1 MTLTTHGDICYITQ
15 QFVAKKEFIEM
26 KAEYKKRVVDE
37 ILDFYLESM
46 GAVLIEGPK
55 WCGKTRT
62 GEEHA
67 KSVVKLQDPDN
78 VDKYRAA
85 IKAKPSILLEGPTPR
100 LIDEWQDFP
109 ILWNAVRHLVDE
121 RGEDGQFILTGSA
134 VPCEGQ
140 KDNTPPR
147 HTGTGRIVR
156 MRMRPMSLW
165 ESGES
170 TGEISLSALF
180 DGAGEVSGRSS
191 IGVDEIAHLACRGG
205 WPQAVLAKTP
215 RAAYMK
221 SSSYVDE
228 VVHEDVHR
236 VDGVERNPDRV
247 RNLLKSLARNI
258 STMATNETILQDLKA
273 NDSSISEKTLSSY
286 LNALRKIFL
295 VEDVPAWSPSLKSRL
310 AIRSAMKRQF
320 VDPSVATAVL
330 GATPR
335 RLLNDF
341 RSFGSF
347 FESLCV
353 RDVRVYAQTLDG
365 EVRHYRDQTGLEA
378 DMIVA
383 LKDGRWGAIEV
394 KLGAGDI
401 DSAAEGLKKLRAKVD
416 VGRMGHPSFLMIL
429 TGTDLGY
436 TRDDGVVVCPLGC
449 LRP

>member
-1 MTLTTHGDICYITQ
+1 M
-15 QFVAKKEFIEM
+15 
-26 KAEYKKRVVDE
+26 
-37 ILDFYLESM
+37 
-46 GAVLIEGPK
+46 
-55 WCGKTRT
+55 
-62 GEEHA
+62 
-67 KSVVKLQDPDN
+67 
-78 VDKYRAA
+78 
-85 IKAKPSILLEGPTPR
+85 
-100 LIDEWQDFP
+100 
-109 ILWNAVRHLVDE
+109 
-121 RGEDGQFILTGSA
+121 
-134 VPCEGQ
+134 
-140 KDNTPPR
+140 
-147 HTGTGRIVR
+147 
-156 MRMRPMSLW
+156 
-165 ESGES
+165 
-170 TGEISLSALF
+170 
-180 DGAGEVSGRSS
+180 
-191 IGVDEIAHLACRGG
+191 
-205 WPQAVLAKTP
+205 
-215 RAAYMK
+215 
-221 SSSYVDE
+221 
-228 VVHEDVHR
+228 HEDVHR

-401 DSAAEGLKKLRAKVD
+401 DSAAEGREELRAQVD
-416 VGRMGHPSFLMIL
+416 VGRLGHSSFRMIL
-429 TGTDLGY
+429 PGAALGY

>member
-1 MTLTTHGDICYITQ
+1 MAIYAIITQ
-15 QFVAKKEFIEM
+15 QFVVKKEFIEM

-134 VPCEGQ
+134 VPCEEK
-140 KDNTPPR
+140 KDKIPPR

-191 IGVDEIAHLACRGG
+191 IGVNEIAHLVCRGG

-310 AIRSAMKRQF
+310 AIRSSMKRQF

-335 RLLNDF
+335 RLLNDS
-341 RSFGSF
+341 RSVGSF

>member
-1 MTLTTHGDICYITQ
+1 MAIHAIITQ

-121 RGEDGQFILTGSA
+121 CGEDGQFILTGSA
-134 VPCEGQ
+134 VPCEGK
-140 KDNTPPR
+140 KDKIPPR

-191 IGVDEIAHLACRGG
+191 IGVDEIAHLVCRGG

-310 AIRSAMKRQF
+310 AIRSSMKRQF

>member
-1 MTLTTHGDICYITQ
+1 
-15 QFVAKKEFIEM
+15 M

-134 VPCEGQ
+134 VPCEEK
-140 KDNTPPR
+140 KDKIPPR

-191 IGVDEIAHLACRGG
+191 IGVNEIAHLVCRGG

-236 VDGVERNPDRV
+236 VDGVEHNPDRV

-258 STMATNETILQDLKA
+258 STMATNKTILQDLKA

-383 LKDGRWGAIEV
+383 LKDGRWSAIEV

>member
-1 MTLTTHGDICYITQ
+1 
-15 QFVAKKEFIEM
+15 M
-26 KAEYKKRVVDE
+26 KAEYKRRVVDE

-134 VPCEGQ
+134 VPCEEK

-180 DGAGEVSGRSS
+180 DGAYAVTGRSS
-191 IGVDEIAHLACRGG
+191 IGVDEIAHLVCRGG

>member
-1 MTLTTHGDICYITQ
+1 MAIYAIITHNLLQKGL
-15 QFVAKKEFIEM
+15 IEM

-109 ILWNAVRHLVDE
+109 VLWNAVRHLVDE

-134 VPCEGQ
+134 VPCEGK
-140 KDNTPPR
+140 KDETSPR

-180 DGAGEVSGRSS
+180 DGAGEASGRSS
-191 IGVDEIAHLACRGG
+191 IGVDEIAHLVCRGG

-335 RLLNDF
+335 RLLDDF

-401 DSAAEGLKKLRAKVD
+401 DSAAVGLKKLSAKVD

>member
-1 MTLTTHGDICYITQ
+1 MRT
-15 QFVAKKEFIEM
+15 
-26 KAEYKKRVVDE
+26 EYKKRVVDD
-37 ILDFYLESM
+37 ILDFYLECM

-67 KSVVKLQDPDN
+67 KSVIKLQDPDN

-85 IKAKPSILLEGPTPR
+85 VKVKPTLLLEGPTPR

-134 VPCEGQ
+134 VPREE
-140 KDNTPPR
+140 KEDEESPR

-170 TGEISLSALF
+170 TGEISLSSLF
-180 DGAGEVSGRSS
+180 DGAGEVNGRSRV
-191 IGVDEIAHLACRGG
+191 GVDELAHLVCRGG
-205 WPQAVLAKTP
+205 WPQSVLAKTP

-247 RNLLKSLARNI
+247 RNLLRSLARNI
-258 STMATNETILQDLKA
+258 STLTTAETILRDLKT
-273 NDSSISEKTLSSY
+273 NDPTICEKTLSSY

-310 AIRSAMKRQF
+310 AIRSAAKRQF

-341 RSFGSF
+341 RSFGSL

-353 RDVRVYAQTLDG
+353 RDMRVYAQPLDG

-378 DMIVA
+378 DMIVV
-383 LKDGRWGAIEV
+383 LKDGRWGAVEV

-401 DSAAEGLKKLRAKVD
+401 DSAADVLKKLKAKVD
-416 VGRMGHPSFLMIL
+416 VSRMGHPSFLMVL

-436 TRDDGVVVCPLGC
+436 TRKDGVIVCPLGC
-449 LRP
+449 LKP

>member
-1 MTLTTHGDICYITQ
+1 MAIYAIITQ

-26 KAEYKKRVVDE
+26 KAEYKRRVVDE
-37 ILDFYLESM
+37 ILNFYLESM

-191 IGVDEIAHLACRGG
+191 IGVDEIAHLVCRGG

>member
-1 MTLTTHGDICYITQ
+1 
-15 QFVAKKEFIEM
+15 M

-121 RGEDGQFILTGSA
+121 RGEDGQFILIGSA
-134 VPCEGQ
+134 VPCEGK
-140 KDNTPPR
+140 KDKIPPR

-191 IGVDEIAHLACRGG
+191 IGVDEIAHLVCRGG

-258 STMATNETILQDLKA
+258 STMATNETLLQDLKA

-310 AIRSAMKRQF
+310 AIRSSMKRQF

-347 FESLCV
+347 
-353 RDVRVYAQTLDG
+353 R
-365 EVRHYRDQTGLEA
+365 
-378 DMIVA
+378 
-383 LKDGRWGAIEV
+383 RW
-394 KLGAGDI
+394 
-401 DSAAEGLKKLRAKVD
+401 
-416 VGRMGHPSFLMIL
+416 
-429 TGTDLGY
+429 
-436 TRDDGVVVCPLGC
+436 
-449 LRP
+449 

>member
-1 MTLTTHGDICYITQ
+1 MRP
-15 QFVAKKEFIEM
+15 
-26 KAEYKKRVVDE
+26 EYRKRVVDS
-37 ILDFYLESM
+37 ILDFYLECM

-67 KSVVKLQDPDN
+67 KSVSKLQDPDN

-85 IKAKPSILLEGPTPR
+85 VKAKPSILLEGPTPR

-134 VPCEGQ
+134 VPREEK
-140 KDNTPPR
+140 KDEESPR
-147 HTGTGRIVR
+147 HTGTGRIIR
-156 MRMRPMSLW
+156 MHMRPMSLW

-170 TGEISLSALF
+170 TGEISLSDLF
-180 DGAGEVSGRSS
+180 DGAGDVAGQSRVGT
-191 IGVDEIAHLACRGG
+191 DELAHLVCRGG
-205 WPQAVLAKTP
+205 WPQAVLAKSP
-215 RAAYMK
+215 RAAYLK
-221 SSSYVDE
+221 SASYIDE

-258 STMATNETILQDLKA
+258 STLTTAETILQDLKT
-273 NDSSISEKTLSSY
+273 NDPTICEKTLSSY
-286 LNALRKIFL
+286 VNALRKIFL

-310 AIRSAMKRQF
+310 AIRSAAKRQF

-341 RSFGSF
+341 RSFGSL

-353 RDVRVYAQTLDG
+353 RDMRVYAQPLDG
-365 EVRHYRDQTGLEA
+365 EVRHYRDQTGLEV

-383 LKDGRWGAIEV
+383 LKDGRWGAVEV

-401 DSAAEGLKKLRAKVD
+401 DSAANGLKKLKAKVD
-416 VGRMGHPSFLMIL
+416 VSRMGHPSFLMVL

-436 TRDDGVVVCPLGC
+436 VREDGVIVCPLGC
-449 LRP
+449 LKP

>member
-1 MTLTTHGDICYITQ
+1 MR
-15 QFVAKKEFIEM
+15 
-26 KAEYKKRVVDE
+26 AEYKQRVVDGL
-37 ILDFYLESM
+37 LDFYLECM

-67 KSVVKLQDPDN
+67 KSILKLQDPDN

-85 IKAKPSILLEGPTPR
+85 VKAKPSILLQGPTPR

-109 ILWNAVRHLVDE
+109 VLWNAVRHMVDE

-134 VPCEGQ
+134 VPREEK
-140 KDNTPPR
+140 KDEESPR
-147 HTGTGRIVR
+147 HTGTGRIIR

-170 TGEISLSALF
+170 TGEISLSGLF
-180 DGAGEVSGRSS
+180 DGVCDAEGQSR
-191 IGVDEIAHLACRGG
+191 IDIDDIAHLVCRGG

-215 RAAYMK
+215 RAAYLK

-228 VVHEDVHR
+228 VVHEDIHR
-236 VDGVERNPDRV
+236 VDGIERNPDRV

-258 STMATNETILQDLKA
+258 STLTTAETILQDLKT
-273 NDSSISEKTLSSY
+273 NDSTICEKTLSSY

-310 AIRSAMKRQF
+310 AIRSAAKRQF

-330 GATPR
+330 GATPG

-341 RSFGSF
+341 RYFGSL

-353 RDVRVYAQTLDG
+353 RDMRVYAQPLDG

-378 DMIVA
+378 DIIVA
-383 LKDGRWGAIEV
+383 LKDGRWGAVEV

-401 DSAAEGLKKLRAKVD
+401 DSAAEGLKKLKAKVD
-416 VGRMGHPSFLMIL
+416 VGRMGHPSFLMVL

-436 TRDDGVVVCPLGC
+436 TREDGVIVCPLGC
-449 LRP
+449 LKP

>member
-1 MTLTTHGDICYITQ
+1 MR
-15 QFVAKKEFIEM
+15 
-26 KAEYKKRVVDE
+26 AEYKKRVVDGV
-37 ILDFYLESM
+37 LDFYLECM

-55 WCGKTRT
+55 WSGKTRT

-67 KSVVKLQDPDN
+67 KSILKLQDPDN

-85 IKAKPSILLEGPTPR
+85 VKAKPSILLQGPTPR

-109 ILWNAVRHLVDE
+109 VLWNAVRHMVDE

-134 VPCEGQ
+134 VPREEK
-140 KDNTPPR
+140 KDEESPR
-147 HTGTGRIVR
+147 HTGTGRIIR
-156 MRMRPMSLW
+156 MRMRPMTLW

-170 TGEISLSALF
+170 TGEISLSGLF
-180 DGAGEVSGRSS
+180 DGVCEAEGQSR
-191 IGVDEIAHLACRGG
+191 IGIDDIAHLVCRGG

-215 RAAYMK
+215 RAAYVK

-228 VVHEDVHR
+228 VVHEDIHR
-236 VDGVERNPDRV
+236 VDGIERNPDRV

-258 STMATNETILQDLKA
+258 STLTTAETILQDLKS
-273 NDSSISEKTLSSY
+273 NDPTICEKTLSSY
-286 LNALRKIFL
+286 MNALRKIFL

-310 AIRSAMKRQF
+310 AIRSASKRQF
-320 VDPSVATAVL
+320 VDPSIATAVL
-330 GATPR
+330 GATPG

-341 RSFGSF
+341 RYFGSL

-353 RDVRVYAQTLDG
+353 RDMRVYAQPLDG

-383 LKDGRWGAIEV
+383 LKDGRWGAVEV

-401 DSAAEGLKKLRAKVD
+401 DSAAEGLKKLKGKVD
-416 VGRMGHPSFLMIL
+416 VSRMGHPSFLMVL

-436 TRDDGVVVCPLGC
+436 TREDGVIVCPLGC
-449 LRP
+449 LKP

>member
-1 MTLTTHGDICYITQ
+1 MR
-15 QFVAKKEFIEM
+15 
-26 KAEYKKRVVDE
+26 AEYKQRVVDGL
-37 ILDFYLESM
+37 LDFYLECM

-55 WCGKTRT
+55 WSGKTRT

-67 KSVVKLQDPDN
+67 KSILKLQDPDN

-85 IKAKPSILLEGPTPR
+85 VKAKPSILLQGPTPR

-109 ILWNAVRHLVDE
+109 VLWNAVRHMVDE

-134 VPCEGQ
+134 VPREEK
-140 KDNTPPR
+140 KDEESPR
-147 HTGTGRIVR
+147 HTGTGRIIR

-170 TGEISLSALF
+170 TGEISLSGLF
-180 DGAGEVSGRSS
+180 DGVSEAQGQSR
-191 IGVDEIAHLACRGG
+191 IDIDDIAHLVCRGG

-215 RAAYMK
+215 RAAYLK

-228 VVHEDVHR
+228 VVHEDIHR
-236 VDGVERNPDRV
+236 VDGIERNPDRV

-258 STMATNETILQDLKA
+258 STLTTAETILQDLKT
-273 NDSSISEKTLSSY
+273 NDSTICEKTLSSY
-286 LNALRKIFL
+286 MNALRKIFL

-310 AIRSAMKRQF
+310 AIRSAAKRQF

-330 GATPR
+330 GATPG

-341 RSFGSF
+341 RYFGSL

-353 RDVRVYAQTLDG
+353 RDVRVYAQPLDG

-378 DMIVA
+378 DIIVA
-383 LKDGRWGAIEV
+383 LKDGRWGAVEV

-401 DSAAEGLKKLRAKVD
+401 DSAAEGLKKLKAKVD
-416 VGRMGHPSFLMIL
+416 VGRMGHPSFLMVL

-436 TRDDGVVVCPLGC
+436 TREDGVVVCPLGC
-449 LRP
+449 LKP

>member
-1 MTLTTHGDICYITQ
+1 MAYD
-15 QFVAKKEFIEM
+15 M
-26 KAEYKKRVVDE
+26 KAEYKHRVVDE
-37 ILDFYLESM
+37 ILDFYLECM

-67 KSVVKLQDPDN
+67 KSVIKLQDPDN

-85 IKAKPSILLEGPTPR
+85 VKAKPSVLLEGPTPR

-134 VPCEGQ
+134 VPREE
-140 KDNTPPR
+140 NEEEAPR

-165 ESGES
+165 ESGDS

-180 DGAGEVSGRSS
+180 EGTGEVSGHSRV
-191 IGVDEIAHLACRGG
+191 GVDELAHLVCRGG
-205 WPQAVLAKTP
+205 WPQAVLAKSP

-258 STMATNETILQDLKA
+258 STLTTSETILQDLKT
-273 NDSSISEKTLSSY
+273 NDPTFSEKTLSSY

-310 AIRSAMKRQF
+310 AIRSAAKRQF

-341 RSFGSF
+341 RSFGSL

-353 RDVRVYAQTLDG
+353 RDLRVYAQPLDG

-401 DSAAEGLKKLRAKVD
+401 DSAAEGLKKLKAKVD
-416 VGRMGHPSFLMIL
+416 VSRMGHPSFLMVL

-436 TRDDGVVVCPLGC
+436 TREDGVVVCPLGC
-449 LRP
+449 LKP

>member
-1 MTLTTHGDICYITQ
+1 MAVYAIITQ

-134 VPCEGQ
+134 VPCEGK
-140 KDNTPPR
+140 KDKIPPR

-191 IGVDEIAHLACRGG
+191 IGVNEIAHLVCRGG

-236 VDGVERNPDRV
+236 VDGVEHNPDRV

-258 STMATNETILQDLKA
+258 STMATNKTILQDLKA

-383 LKDGRWGAIEV
+383 LKDGRWSAIEV

>member
-1 MTLTTHGDICYITQ
+1 MRP
-15 QFVAKKEFIEM
+15 
-26 KAEYKKRVVDE
+26 EYRKRVVDS
-37 ILDFYLESM
+37 ILDFYLECM

-67 KSVVKLQDPDN
+67 KSVIKLQDPDN

-85 IKAKPSILLEGPTPR
+85 VKAKPSILLEGPTPR

-134 VPCEGQ
+134 VPREEK
-140 KDNTPPR
+140 KDEESPR
-147 HTGTGRIVR
+147 HTGTGRIIR
-156 MRMRPMSLW
+156 MHMRPMSLW

-170 TGEISLSALF
+170 TGEISLSDLF
-180 DGAGEVSGRSS
+180 DGAGDVAGQSRVGT
-191 IGVDEIAHLACRGG
+191 DELAHLVCRGG
-205 WPQAVLAKTP
+205 WPQAVLAKSP
-215 RAAYMK
+215 RAAYLK
-221 SSSYVDE
+221 SASYIDE
-228 VVHEDVHR
+228 VVHEDV
-236 VDGVERNPDRV
+236 
-247 RNLLKSLARNI
+247 
-258 STMATNETILQDLKA
+258 QDLKT
-273 NDSSISEKTLSSY
+273 NDPTICEKTLSSY
-286 LNALRKIFL
+286 VNALRKIFL

-310 AIRSAMKRQF
+310 AIRSAAKRQF
-320 VDPSVATAVL
+320 VDPSVATAAL

-341 RSFGSF
+341 RSFGSL

-353 RDVRVYAQTLDG
+353 RDMRVYAQPLDG
-365 EVRHYRDQTGLEA
+365 EVRHYRDQTGLEV

-383 LKDGRWGAIEV
+383 LKDGRWGAVEV

-401 DSAAEGLKKLRAKVD
+401 DSAANGLKKLKAKVD
-416 VGRMGHPSFLMIL
+416 VSRMGHPSFLMVL

-436 TRDDGVVVCPLGC
+436 VREDGVIVCPLGC
-449 LRP
+449 LKP

>member
-1 MTLTTHGDICYITQ
+1 MR
-15 QFVAKKEFIEM
+15 
-26 KAEYKKRVVDE
+26 AEYKKRVVDD
-37 ILDFYLESM
+37 ILTFYLECM

-67 KSVVKLQDPDN
+67 KSVIKLQDPDN

-85 IKAKPSILLEGPTPR
+85 VKVKPSILLEGPTPR

-121 RGEDGQFILTGSA
+121 RGDDGQFILTGSA
-134 VPCEGQ
+134 VPREEK
-140 KDNTPPR
+140 KDEESPR

-156 MRMRPMSLW
+156 LRMRPMSLW

-170 TGEISLSALF
+170 TGEISLSSLF
-180 DGAGEVSGRSS
+180 DGKENVVGRAR
-191 IGVDEIAHLACRGG
+191 IGVDELAHLICRGG

-228 VVHEDVHR
+228 VVHEDVQR

-258 STMATNETILQDLKA
+258 STLTTADTILQDLRT
-273 NDSSISEKTLSSY
+273 NDPTFSEKTLSSY

-310 AIRSAMKRQF
+310 AIRSAAKRQF

-330 GATPR
+330 GATSR
-335 RLLNDF
+335 RLMNDF
-341 RSFGSF
+341 RSFGSL

-353 RDVRVYAQTLDG
+353 RDMRVYAQPLDG

-378 DMIVA
+378 DMVIV
-383 LKDGRWGAIEV
+383 LKDGRWGAVEV

-401 DSAAEGLKKLRAKVD
+401 DSAAEGLKKLRNKVD
-416 VGRMGHPSFLMIL
+416 VSRMGHPSFLMVL

-436 TRDDGVVVCPLGC
+436 TREDGVVVCPIGC

>member
-1 MTLTTHGDICYITQ
+1 MR
-15 QFVAKKEFIEM
+15 
-26 KAEYKKRVVDE
+26 AEYKKRVVDAV
-37 ILDFYLESM
+37 LDLYLECM

-67 KSVVKLQDPDN
+67 KSVIKLQDPDN

-85 IKAKPSILLEGPTPR
+85 VKAKPTILLEGPTPR

-134 VPCEGQ
+134 VPREEK
-140 KDNTPPR
+140 KDDESPR
-147 HTGTGRIVR
+147 HTGTGRIIR

-170 TGEISLSALF
+170 TGEISLSGLF
-180 DGAGEVSGRSS
+180 DGAGDVTGRSR
-191 IGVDEIAHLACRGG
+191 IGVDEFAHLVCRGG

-215 RAAYMK
+215 RAAYVK
-221 SSSYVDE
+221 SASYVDE

-258 STMATNETILQDLKA
+258 STLTTAETILQDLKA
-273 NDSSISEKTLSSY
+273 NDSTVCEKTLSSY

-341 RSFGSF
+341 RSFGSL

-353 RDVRVYAQTLDG
+353 RDMRVYAQPLDG
-365 EVRHYRDQTGLEA
+365 EVRYYRDQTGLEV

-383 LKDGRWGAIEV
+383 LKDGRWGAVEV

-401 DSAAEGLKKLRAKVD
+401 DSTAGGLKKLKDKVD
-416 VGRMGHPSFLMIL
+416 VSRMGHPSFLMVL

-436 TRDDGVVVCPLGC
+436 TREDGVIVCPLGC
-449 LRP
+449 LKP

>member
-1 MTLTTHGDICYITQ
+1 MRP
-15 QFVAKKEFIEM
+15 
-26 KAEYKKRVVDE
+26 EYRKRVVDG
-37 ILDFYLESM
+37 ILDSYLECM
-46 GAVLIEGPK
+46 GAVLIKGPK

-67 KSVVKLQDPDN
+67 KSVIKLQDPDN

-85 IKAKPSILLEGPTPR
+85 VKAKPSILLEGPTPR
-100 LIDEWQDFP
+100 LVDEWQDFP

-134 VPCEGQ
+134 VPREEK
-140 KDNTPPR
+140 KDEESPR
-147 HTGTGRIVR
+147 HTGTGRIIR
-156 MRMRPMSLW
+156 MHMRPMSLW

-170 TGEISLSALF
+170 TGEISLSDLF
-180 DGAGEVSGRSS
+180 DGAGDVAGQSRVGT
-191 IGVDEIAHLACRGG
+191 DELAHLVCRGG

-215 RAAYMK
+215 RAAYLK
-221 SSSYVDE
+221 SASYIDE

-258 STMATNETILQDLKA
+258 STLTTAETILQDLKT
-273 NDSSISEKTLSSY
+273 NDPTICEKTLSSY
-286 LNALRKIFL
+286 VNALRKIFL

-310 AIRSAMKRQF
+310 AIRSAAKRQF

-341 RSFGSF
+341 RSFGSL

-353 RDVRVYAQTLDG
+353 RDMRVYAQPLEG
-365 EVRHYRDQTGLEA
+365 EVRHYRDQTGLEV

-383 LKDGRWGAIEV
+383 LKDGRWGAVEV

-401 DSAAEGLKKLRAKVD
+401 DSAANGLKKLKAKVD
-416 VGRMGHPSFLMIL
+416 VSRMGHPSFLMVL

-436 TRDDGVVVCPLGC
+436 VREDGVIVCPLGC
-449 LRP
+449 LKP

>member
-1 MTLTTHGDICYITQ
+1 MAIYAIITQ

-26 KAEYKKRVVDE
+26 KAEYKRRVVDE
-37 ILDFYLESM
+37 ILNFYLESM

-121 RGEDGQFILTGSA
+121 RCEDGQFILTGSG
-134 VPCEGQ
+134 VPCEEK

-191 IGVDEIAHLACRGG
+191 IGVDEIAHLVCRGG

>member
-1 MTLTTHGDICYITQ
+1 
-15 QFVAKKEFIEM
+15 M
-26 KAEYKKRVVDE
+26 KAEYKRRVVDE

-134 VPCEGQ
+134 VPCEEK
-140 KDNTPPR
+140 KDKIPPR

-180 DGAGEVSGRSS
+180 DGACAVTGRSS
-191 IGVDEIAHLACRGG
+191 IGVDEIAHLVCRGG

>member
-1 MTLTTHGDICYITQ
+1 MR
-15 QFVAKKEFIEM
+15 
-26 KAEYKKRVVDE
+26 AEYKKRVVDE

-46 GAVLIEGPK
+46 GVVLIEGPK

-109 ILWNAVRHLVDE
+109 VLWNAVRHLVDE
-121 RGEDGQFILTGSA
+121 RGEDGQFILTGSV
-134 VPCEGQ
+134 VPCEGK
-140 KDNTPPR
+140 KDETPPR

-191 IGVDEIAHLACRGG
+191 IGVDEIAHLVCRGG

-383 LKDGRWGAIEV
+383 LKDGRWGAVEV
-394 KLGAGDI
+394 KLGADDI
-401 DSAAEGLKKLRAKVD
+401 DSAAVGLKKLSAKVD

>member
-1 MTLTTHGDICYITQ
+1 
-15 QFVAKKEFIEM
+15 M
-26 KAEYKKRVVDE
+26 KREYRKRIVDDV
-37 ILDFYLESM
+37 LSFYLESM

-62 GEEHA
+62 GEEQA
-67 KSVVKLQDPDN
+67 RSVIKLQDPDN
-78 VDKYRAA
+78 VEKYRAA
-85 IKAKPSILLEGPTPR
+85 MKAKPTTLLEGPTPR

-109 ILWNAVRHLVDE
+109 ALWNAVRYLVDE
-121 RGEDGQFILTGSA
+121 RGGEGHFILTGSA
-134 VPCEGQ
+134 VPPEEKKSGES
-140 KDNTPPR
+140 PR
-147 HTGTGRIVR
+147 HTGTGRIAR
-156 MRMRPMSLW
+156 LRMRPMSLF

-180 DGAGEVSGRSS
+180 DGEMQVSGQAK
-191 IGVDEIAHLACRGG
+191 IGIDELAHLICRGG
-205 WPQAVLAKTP
+205 WPEAVLAKTP
-215 RAAYMK
+215 RAAYIK
-221 SSSYVDE
+221 SASYVDE

-236 VDGVERNPDRV
+236 VDGVDRNPDRV

-258 STMATNETILQDLKA
+258 STLTTADTILQDLKT
-273 NDSSISEKTLSSY
+273 NDPTICDKTIASY
-286 LNALRKIFL
+286 LNALKKIFV

-310 AIRSAMKRQF
+310 AIRSAAKRQF
-320 VDPSVATAVL
+320 VDPSIATAVL

-341 RSFGSF
+341 RSYGSL

-353 RDVRVYAQTLDG
+353 RDLRAYAQPLDG

-378 DMIVA
+378 DAVVV

-401 DSAAEGLKKLRAKVD
+401 DSAAEGLKKLKGKVD
-416 VGRMGHPSFLMIL
+416 VSRMGHPSFLMVL

-436 TRDDGVVVCPLGC
+436 MREDGVIVCPLAC
-449 LRP
+449 LAP

>member
-1 MTLTTHGDICYITQ
+1 
-15 QFVAKKEFIEM
+15 M

-134 VPCEGQ
+134 VPCEEK
-140 KDNTPPR
+140 KDKIPPR

-191 IGVDEIAHLACRGG
+191 IGVDEIAHLVCRGG

-236 VDGVERNPDRV
+236 VDGVERSPDRV

-295 VEDVPAWSPSLKSRL
+295 VEDVPAWSPSLTSRL
-310 AIRSAMKRQF
+310 AIRSSMKRQF

>member
-1 MTLTTHGDICYITQ
+1 MRP
-15 QFVAKKEFIEM
+15 
-26 KAEYKKRVVDE
+26 EYRKRVVDG
-37 ILDFYLESM
+37 ILDSYLECM

-67 KSVVKLQDPDN
+67 KSVIKLQDPDN

-85 IKAKPSILLEGPTPR
+85 VKAKPSILLEGPTPR

-134 VPCEGQ
+134 VPREEK
-140 KDNTPPR
+140 KDEESLR
-147 HTGTGRIVR
+147 HTGTGRIIR
-156 MRMRPMSLW
+156 MHMRPMSLW

-170 TGEISLSALF
+170 TGEISLSDLF
-180 DGAGEVSGRSS
+180 DGAGDVAGQSRVGT
-191 IGVDEIAHLACRGG
+191 DELAHLVCRGG

-215 RAAYMK
+215 RAAYLK
-221 SSSYVDE
+221 SASYIDE

-258 STMATNETILQDLKA
+258 STLTTAETILQDLKT
-273 NDSSISEKTLSSY
+273 NDPTICEKTLSSY
-286 LNALRKIFL
+286 VNALRKIFL

-310 AIRSAMKRQF
+310 AIRSAAKRQF

-341 RSFGSF
+341 RSFGSL

-353 RDVRVYAQTLDG
+353 RDMRVYAQPLDG
-365 EVRHYRDQTGLEA
+365 EIRHYRDQTGLEV

-383 LKDGRWGAIEV
+383 LKDGRWGAAEV

-401 DSAAEGLKKLRAKVD
+401 DSAANGLKKLKAKVD
-416 VGRMGHPSFLMIL
+416 VSRMGHPSFLMVL

-436 TRDDGVVVCPLGC
+436 VREDGVIVCPLGC
-449 LRP
+449 LKP

>member
-1 MTLTTHGDICYITQ
+1 
-15 QFVAKKEFIEM
+15 M
-26 KAEYKKRVVDE
+26 KAEYKRRVVDE

-46 GAVLIEGPK
+46 CAVLIEGPK

-134 VPCEGQ
+134 VPCEEK

-180 DGAGEVSGRSS
+180 DGA
-191 IGVDEIAHLACRGG
+191 
-205 WPQAVLAKTP
+205 
-215 RAAYMK
+215 
-221 SSSYVDE
+221 
-228 VVHEDVHR
+228 
-236 VDGVERNPDRV
+236 
-247 RNLLKSLARNI
+247 
-258 STMATNETILQDLKA
+258 
-273 NDSSISEKTLSSY
+273 
-286 LNALRKIFL
+286 
-295 VEDVPAWSPSLKSRL
+295 
-310 AIRSAMKRQF
+310 
-320 VDPSVATAVL
+320 
-330 GATPR
+330 
-335 RLLNDF
+335 
-341 RSFGSF
+341 
-347 FESLCV
+347 
-353 RDVRVYAQTLDG
+353 G

>member
-1 MTLTTHGDICYITQ
+1 MR
-15 QFVAKKEFIEM
+15 
-26 KAEYKKRVVDE
+26 AEYKKRVVDVV
-37 ILDFYLESM
+37 LDFYLECM

-67 KSVVKLQDPDN
+67 KSVIKLQDPDN

-134 VPCEGQ
+134 VPSEEK
-140 KDNTPPR
+140 KDDESPR
-147 HTGTGRIVR
+147 HTGTGRIIR

-170 TGEISLSALF
+170 TGEISLSGLF
-180 DGAGEVSGRSS
+180 DGAGDVAGQSRICVE
-191 IGVDEIAHLACRGG
+191 EFAHLVCRGG

-215 RAAYMK
+215 RAAYVK
-221 SSSYVDE
+221 SASYVDE

-258 STMATNETILQDLKA
+258 STLTTAETILQDLKA
-273 NDSSISEKTLSSY
+273 NDSTVCDKTLSSY

-310 AIRSAMKRQF
+310 AIRSASKRQF

-330 GATPR
+330 GATPSR
-335 RLLNDF
+335 ILNDF
-341 RSFGSF
+341 RSFGSL

-353 RDVRVYAQTLDG
+353 RDMRVYAQPLDG
-365 EVRHYRDQTGLEA
+365 EVRHYRDQTGLEV

-383 LKDGRWGAIEV
+383 LKDGRWGAVEV

-401 DSAAEGLKKLRAKVD
+401 NSAAHVLTKLRDKVD
-416 VGRMGHPSFLMIL
+416 VSRMGHPSFLMVL

-436 TRDDGVVVCPLGC
+436 TRKDGVIVCPLGC
-449 LRP
+449 LKP

>member
-1 MTLTTHGDICYITQ
+1 
-15 QFVAKKEFIEM
+15 M

-134 VPCEGQ
+134 VPCEGK
-140 KDNTPPR
+140 KDKIPPR

-191 IGVDEIAHLACRGG
+191 IGVDEIAHLVCRGG

-236 VDGVERNPDRV
+236 VDGVERSPDRV

-310 AIRSAMKRQF
+310 AIRSSMKRQF

>member
-1 MTLTTHGDICYITQ
+1 MAVYAIITQ

-26 KAEYKKRVVDE
+26 KAEYKRRVVDE
-37 ILDFYLESM
+37 ILNFYLESM

-134 VPCEGQ
+134 VPCEEK

-191 IGVDEIAHLACRGG
+191 IGVDQIAHLVCRGG

-310 AIRSAMKRQF
+310 AIRSAMKREF
-320 VDPSVATAVL
+320 VEPSVATAVL

>member
-1 MTLTTHGDICYITQ
+1 MI
-15 QFVAKKEFIEM
+15 
-26 KAEYKKRVVDE
+26 
-37 ILDFYLESM
+37 
-46 GAVLIEGPK
+46 
-55 WCGKTRT
+55 
-62 GEEHA
+62 
-67 KSVVKLQDPDN
+67 KLQDPDN
-78 VDKYRAA
+78 VDKYHAA
-85 IKAKPSILLEGPTPR
+85 VKAKPSVLLEGPTPR

-134 VPCEGQ
+134 VPREE
-140 KDNTPPR
+140 KEEEAPR

-165 ESGES
+165 ESGDS

-180 DGAGEVSGRSS
+180 EGTGELSGHSRV
-191 IGVDEIAHLACRGG
+191 GVDELAHLVCRGG
-205 WPQAVLAKTP
+205 WPQAELAKSP

-258 STMATNETILQDLKA
+258 STLTTSETILQDLKT
-273 NDSSISEKTLSSY
+273 NDPPFSEKTLSSY

-310 AIRSAMKRQF
+310 AIRSAAKRQF

-341 RSFGSF
+341 RSFGSL

-353 RDVRVYAQTLDG
+353 RDLRVYAQPMDG

-401 DSAAEGLKKLRAKVD
+401 DSAAEGLKKLKAKVD
-416 VGRMGHPSFLMIL
+416 VSRMGHPSFLMVL

-436 TRDDGVVVCPLGC
+436 TREDGVVVCPLGC
-449 LRP
+449 LKP

>member
-1 MTLTTHGDICYITQ
+1 MAVYAIITQ

-134 VPCEGQ
+134 VPCEEK
-140 KDNTPPR
+140 KDKIPPR

-191 IGVDEIAHLACRGG
+191 IGVNEIAHLVCRGG

-236 VDGVERNPDRV
+236 VDGVEHNPDRV

-258 STMATNETILQDLKA
+258 STMATNKTILQDLKA

-383 LKDGRWGAIEV
+383 LKDGRWSAIEV

>member
-1 MTLTTHGDICYITQ
+1 MRP
-15 QFVAKKEFIEM
+15 
-26 KAEYKKRVVDE
+26 EYRKRVVDG
-37 ILDFYLESM
+37 ILDFYLECM

-67 KSVVKLQDPDN
+67 KSVIKLQDPDN

-85 IKAKPSILLEGPTPR
+85 VKAKPSILLEGPTPR
-100 LIDEWQDFP
+100 LVDEWQDFP

-134 VPCEGQ
+134 VPREEK
-140 KDNTPPR
+140 KDEESPR
-147 HTGTGRIVR
+147 HTGTGRIIR
-156 MRMRPMSLW
+156 MHMRPMSLW

-170 TGEISLSALF
+170 TGEISLSDLF
-180 DGAGEVSGRSS
+180 DGAGDVAGQSRVGT
-191 IGVDEIAHLACRGG
+191 DELAHLVCRGG
-205 WPQAVLAKTP
+205 WPQAVLAKSP
-215 RAAYMK
+215 RAAYLK
-221 SSSYVDE
+221 SASYIDE

-258 STMATNETILQDLKA
+258 STLTTAETILQDLKT
-273 NDSSISEKTLSSY
+273 NDPTICEKTLSSY
-286 LNALRKIFL
+286 VNALRKIFL

-310 AIRSAMKRQF
+310 AIRSAAKRQF

-341 RSFGSF
+341 RSFGSL

-353 RDVRVYAQTLDG
+353 RDMRVYAQPLDG
-365 EVRHYRDQTGLEA
+365 EVRHYRDQTGLEV

-383 LKDGRWGAIEV
+383 LKDGRWGAVEV

-401 DSAAEGLKKLRAKVD
+401 DSAANGLKKLKAKVD
-416 VGRMGHPSFLMIL
+416 VSRMGHPSFLMVL

-436 TRDDGVVVCPLGC
+436 VREDGVIVCPLGC
-449 LRP
+449 LKP